1 MIPSISDML
10 QSPAAFL
17 TGSVTG
23 PKHPVQQAGPSAKR
37 FCGERMQRER
47 GCLAGPHAGLVAATR
62 PLAQAAVT
70 EVWESKILSD
80 HLTAETLTCLRKRGV
95 RGGQAGWPHSS
106 GGQRAVGSAGH
117 GGQWDGGLGGC
128 GVGGGVEGCVWLQ
141 QASPAAGDCWG
152 DGGHG
157 ATCGVCGF
165 LHSPSVWPPANQ
177 AGEGAA
183 PLLHSSAIWS
193 VPPTHC
199 GGSVPAHSPL
209 RVIQLSWQNTQ
220 WVVARLGTGAEV
232 ALIHRNPP
240 CYPNN
245 EQANIHAFWGGRVEE
260 QTGGVCWGGMLKVR
274 LDISLL
280 RG

>member
-1 MIPSISDML
+1 ML

-193 VPPTHC
+193 APPTHC

-245 EQANIHAFWGGRVEE
+245 EQANIHAFWGGRVED